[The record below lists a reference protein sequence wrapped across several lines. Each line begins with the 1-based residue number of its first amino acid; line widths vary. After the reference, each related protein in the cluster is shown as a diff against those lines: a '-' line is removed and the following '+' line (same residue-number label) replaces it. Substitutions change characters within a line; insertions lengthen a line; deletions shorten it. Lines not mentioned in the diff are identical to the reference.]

1 MLARMPVVFWTLI
14 EAGRYAGNFLLA
26 HKLMIRYVKGCLW
39 ETRIGISCA
48 PEMLPALPAGEELAM
63 TAALL

>member
-26 HKLMIRYVKGCLW
+26 HKLMIRYVKGFLW
-39 ETRIGISCA
+39 ETKIKDRDFVCPRDA
-48 PEMLPALPAGEELAM
+48 PCIACR
-63 TAALL
+63 